1 MSGPFLQGIPAFGA
15 DTRIEELTLIRRER
29 GIGMLDEGTFI
40 TLLRAVDKSNHVNSD
55 RMFFA
60 TERAGAGEGTGRVV
74 GVGDLDVGDLDVAH
88 FSLLYY

>member
-15 DTRIEELTLIRRER
+15 DARLEELTLIRRER

-40 TLLRAVDKSNHVNSD
+40 TLLRAVDKSSHVNSD

-60 TERAGAGEGTGRVV
+60 TERAGTGEGASGVV